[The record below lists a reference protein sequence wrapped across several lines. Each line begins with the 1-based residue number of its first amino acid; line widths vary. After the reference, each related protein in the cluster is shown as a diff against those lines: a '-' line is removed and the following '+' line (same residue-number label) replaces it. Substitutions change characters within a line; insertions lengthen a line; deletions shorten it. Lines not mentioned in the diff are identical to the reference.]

1 MMGKGDACD
10 RRKAIRQH
18 QQSLTANLGFSV
30 HFSKFFLRK
39 LDAGPLTRCKIARHE
54 GRNLQI

>member
-1 MMGKGDACD
+1 MTAGKPSGNT
-10 RRKAIRQH
+10 
-18 QQSLTANLGFSV
+18 SSPLTANLGFSV